1 MVNTMRRHM
10 MKKHGM
16 SREEVSRITNRRRF
30 AMERLAQ
37 PTEQPTEQAT
47 EQPASEVGGEE
58 IASVAAAAAG
68 PTYSDAS

>member
-1 MVNTMRRHM
+1 M

-16 SREEVSRITNRRRF
+16 SREEVGRITNRRRF

-47 EQPASEVGGEE
+47 ERPTFGVGGEE
-58 IASVAAAAAG
+58 VASTAAAAAG
-68 PTYSDAS
+68 PTYSDAF